1 MKYYVYKNGN
11 EFVTN
16 KMSTDYLH
24 TLYRNYPLHFNYT
37 QLGKYIYALALAG
50 GRGAGM
56 GSSSLHIKVL
66 DTILYSGDFET
77 IPKHIPKVWD
87 CSQNV
92 KSLHRAVNI

>member
-1 MKYYVYKNGN
+1 MGMNLGLTKCQLITYIHFT
-11 EFVTN
+11 EIT
-16 KMSTDYLH
+16 
-24 TLYRNYPLHFNYT
+24 PLHFNYT

-56 GSSSLHIKVL
+56 GSSSLHIKVW

>member
-37 QLGKYIYALALAG
+37 QLGKYIYAY
-50 GRGAGM
+50 
-56 GSSSLHIKVL
+56 LH
-66 DTILYSGDFET
+66 
-77 IPKHIPKVWD
+77 HISYAREIVFQTLKYFFIWEKIWE
-87 CSQNV
+87 QGN
-92 KSLHRAVNI
+92 R

>member
-1 MKYYVYKNGN
+1 MYTRMGMNLGLTKCQLITYIHFT
-11 EFVTN
+11 EIAPFT
-16 KMSTDYLH
+16 SITH
-24 TLYRNYPLHFNYT
+24 NY
-37 QLGKYIYALALAG
+37 LGKYIYTLALAG

-56 GSSSLHIKVL
+56 GSSSLHIKVW

-92 KSLHRAVNI
+92 KSLHRVLNI